1 MIAYGATET
10 AKTWLWNASLTEP
23 GQSPG
28 KKTHRIKNQTNGN
41 KSFIPQIPQENW
53 LSKASTT
60 KTCRHVVPRSHPSH
74 HHHRHPWHKLR
85 ELRNLVWCSSFI
97 FRGANPLWSQKLARL
112 FTESYKSWCLLHVF
126 QQDARLDQV
135 SAPYQ
140 WVHGKALKADSHWL
154 PCIISIL
161 ANQQM
166 QQIIVA
172 CDLVRGHGLI
182 TFQPRNHRHKHC
194 RQVLIQSALS
204 FLHGRGNGN
213 LPNSFRQCWPAMTS
227 LLLHHER
234 PATKESPQEKSTKS
248 MTQWNRI
255 GLTKGL
261 W

>member
-1 MIAYGATET
+1 MTLAC
-10 AKTWLWNASLTEP
+10 
-23 GQSPG
+23 QSNGTRTKSG
-28 KKTHRIKNQTNGN
+28 KKNTSYQKPNQWK
-41 KSFIPQIPQENW
+41 KSFMPQIPQENW

-74 HHHRHPWHKLR
+74 HHHRHPWHKWR

-97 FRGANPLWSQKLARL
+97 FRGAKPLWSQKLARL
-112 FTESYKSWCLLHVF
+112 CTESYKSWCLLHVF
-126 QQDARLDQV
+126 QQDARLNQV

-140 WVHGKALKADSHWL
+140 WVHGKALKQTIGRLSLTAVHHLHTCQPTNATNHS
-154 PCIISIL
+154 
-161 ANQQM
+161 
-166 QQIIVA
+166 
-172 CDLVRGHGLI
+172 GLI
-182 TFQPRNHRHKHC
+182 MFQPRNHRHKHC

-227 LLLHHER
+227 LLLHRER
-234 PATKESPQEKSTKS
+234 PATKESPQEKSPRS
-248 MTQWNRI
+248 MTQRNRI